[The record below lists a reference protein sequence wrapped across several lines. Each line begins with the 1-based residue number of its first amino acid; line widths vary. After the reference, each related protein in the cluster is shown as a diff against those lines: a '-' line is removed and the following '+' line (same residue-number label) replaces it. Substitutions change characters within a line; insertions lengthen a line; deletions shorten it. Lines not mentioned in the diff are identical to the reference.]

1 VPEIA
6 SGVTCLACG
15 GGFGAFLRH
24 GLPPRRGLCPGCGA
38 KSRHRA
44 LLIFLR
50 RWLRARLRAGGEVL
64 DIGPSR
70 AATRFVPRRQTIGRA
85 RYTAVDLDERPHHRR
100 LRPPHRFRQMDA
112 TRLGFRDGTFDLIL
126 CNNVLPFVADD
137 VAILREVRRCLKPD
151 GVAMLDVDVRLARTA
166 TAARLRRRDPRRF
179 TAAYVAING
188 SHRFYGR
195 DYPGRL
201 RAAGFAPLRFDP
213 LRGLDR
219 VYRRRHGLKADGRVY
234 LAFASPGAAAAF
246 ARAGR
251 VSGPA

>member
-1 VPEIA
+1 M
-6 SGVTCLACG
+6 TCLACG
-15 GGFGAFLRH
+15 GRFRAFARH
-24 GLPPRRGLCPGCGA
+24 GLPPRRGLCPRCGA

-50 RWLRARLRAGGEVL
+50 GWLRPRLRAGGEVL
-64 DIGPSR
+64 DIGPSQP
-70 AATRFVPRRQTIGRA
+70 ATRFVPRQRTIGRA
-85 RYTAVDLDERPHHRR
+85 RYTAIDLDERPHHRR
-100 LRPPHRFRQMDA
+100 LRPPHRFQRMDA
-112 TRLGFRDGTFDLIL
+112 TRLRFRDGTFDLIL

-137 VAILREVRRCLKPD
+137 AAILREVRRCLKPD
-151 GVAMLDVDVRLARTA
+151 GVAMLDVDVRLART
-166 TAARLRRRDPRRF
+166 TPAARLRRRDPRHF

-201 RAAGFAPLRFDP
+201 RAAGLAPLRFDP
-213 LRGLDR
+213 LQGLDR
-219 VYRRRHGLKADGRVY
+219 AFRRRHGLKADGRVY

-251 VSGPA
+251 TSGSS